1 MAKEGGGE
9 IRIVKKKGG
18 GHGHHGGAW
27 KVAYADFVTAMMAFF
42 LVMWLIGLDA
52 KTRAAIAAYF
62 RDPVGF
68 MQAVRAKSEAV
79 FTINET
85 VPPGGKNTPHLPRA
99 AKDGKV
105 ALKKDRK
112 TEQQELEAFKQYVER
127 ALSNIPELSRL
138 KEHVKIE
145 FVQEGL
151 HIELLEGK
159 EPVFFKSGS
168 AEITPAARQLL
179 RLIAQQVGKL
189 DNRVVVEGHTDAQ
202 PYRYSA
208 FYSNWELSTDRA
220 NAARRVLESGGLWN
234 GQVAEVRGYADTRLR
249 NPHDPFHYSNRRVS
263 LLIPYL
269 SEAPKQE
276 PEQKP

>member
-9 IRIVKKKGG
+9 IRIVKKKNA

-42 LVMWLIGLDA
+42 MVMWLIGMDA

-68 MQAVRAKSEAV
+68 MEAVRKNEAI
-79 FTINET
+79 FTINDA
-85 VPPGGKNTPHLPRA
+85 VPPGGKNTPNMPRA
-99 AKDGKV
+99 AKDGKT

-112 TEQQELEAFKQYVER
+112 TEQKELEEFKQYMER

-138 KEHVKIE
+138 KEFVKIE
-145 FVQEGL
+145 FVKEGL
-151 HIELLEGK
+151 RIELLEGK
-159 EPVFFKSGS
+159 EPVFFQTGS
-168 AEITPAARQLL
+168 ATITPAARRLL
-179 RLIAQQVGKL
+179 ELIAKKISQL

-202 PYRYSA
+202 PYRYGA
-208 FYSNWELSTDRA
+208 GYSNWELSSDRA
-220 NAARRVLESGGLWN
+220 NAARRVLEASGLWK

-249 NPHDPFHYSNRRVS
+249 DPMNPFHFSNRRVS
-263 LLIPYL
+263 LLIPYT
-269 SEAPKQE
+269 SEADSK
-276 PEQKP
+276 

>member
-42 LVMWLIGLDA
+42 MVMWLIGMDA
-52 KTRAAIAAYF
+52 KTRHAIAAYF

-79 FTINET
+79 FTINES
-85 VPPGGKNTPHLPRA
+85 VPPGGKNTPNMPRA
-99 AKDGKV
+99 AKDGKT
-105 ALKKDRK
+105 ALKKDRQ
-112 TEQQELEAFKQYVER
+112 TERKELEEFKKYVET

-145 FVQEGL
+145 FVKEGL
-151 HIELLEGK
+151 RIELLEGK
-159 EPVFFKSGS
+159 EPVFFQTGS
-168 AEITPAARQLL
+168 ATVTPAARQLL
-179 RLIAQQVGKL
+179 RIIAEKVGKL
-189 DNRVVVEGHTDAQ
+189 DNRVIVEGHTDAQ
-202 PYRYSA
+202 PYRYGGG
-208 FYSNWELSTDRA
+208 YSNWELSADRA
-220 NAARRVLESGGLWN
+220 NAARRVLEGAGLWK

-249 NPHDPFHYSNRRVS
+249 NPQDPFHFSNRRVS
-263 LLIPYL
+263 LLIPYTT
-269 SEAPKQE
+269 EQAEEPKKAE
-276 PEQKP
+276 

>member
-42 LVMWLIGLDA
+42 MVMWLIGMDA
-52 KTRAAIAAYF
+52 KTRHAIAAYF

-79 FTINET
+79 FTINES
-85 VPPGGKNTPHLPRA
+85 VPPGGKNTPNMPRA
-99 AKDGKV
+99 AKDGKT
-105 ALKKDRK
+105 ALKKDRQ
-112 TEQQELEAFKQYVER
+112 TEHKELEEFKKYVET

-145 FVQEGL
+145 FVKEGL
-151 HIELLEGK
+151 RIELLEGK
-159 EPVFFKSGS
+159 EPVFFQTGS
-168 AEITPAARQLL
+168 ATVTPAARQLL
-179 RLIAQQVGKL
+179 RIIAEKVGKL
-189 DNRVVVEGHTDAQ
+189 DNRVIVEGHTDAQ
-202 PYRYSA
+202 PYRYGGG
-208 FYSNWELSTDRA
+208 YSNWELSADRA
-220 NAARRVLESGGLWN
+220 NASRRVLEGAGLWK

-249 NPHDPFHYSNRRVS
+249 NPQDPFHFSNRRVS
-263 LLIPYL
+263 LLIPYTT
-269 SEAPKQE
+269 EQAEEPKSAE
-276 PEQKP
+276 

>member
-42 LVMWLIGLDA
+42 MVMWLIGMDA
-52 KTRAAIAAYF
+52 KTRSAIAAYF

-85 VPPGGKNTPHLPRA
+85 VPPGGKNTPNMPRA
-99 AKDGKV
+99 AKDSKTV
-105 ALKKDRK
+105 LKKDRE
-112 TEQQELEAFKQYVER
+112 TEKRDLEEFKKYVET

-145 FVQEGL
+145 FVKEGL
-151 HIELLEGK
+151 RIELLEGK
-159 EPVFFKSGS
+159 QPVFFQTGS
-168 AEITPAARQLL
+168 ATVTPAARQLL
-179 RLIAQQVGKL
+179 GIIAQKVSKL
-189 DNRVVVEGHTDAQ
+189 DNRVIVEGHTDAQ
-202 PYRYSA
+202 PYRYGGG
-208 FYSNWELSTDRA
+208 YSNWELSADRA
-220 NAARRVLESGGLWN
+220 NAARRLLEASGLWK

-249 NPHDPFHYSNRRVS
+249 NPQDPFHFSNRRVS
-263 LLIPYL
+263 LLIPYA
-269 SEAPKQE
+269 SEEPKSKE
-276 PEQKP
+276 

>member
-9 IRIVKKKGG
+9 IRIVKKKNA

-42 LVMWLIGLDA
+42 MVMWLIGLDA
-52 KTRAAIAAYF
+52 KTRQAIAAYF

-85 VPPGGKNTPHLPRA
+85 VPPGGKNTPNMPRA
-99 AKDGKV
+99 AKDGKTV
-105 ALKKDRK
+105 LKKGRQTERK
-112 TEQQELEAFKQYVER
+112 ELEEFKKYVET

-138 KEHVKIE
+138 KEYVKIE
-145 FVQEGL
+145 FVKEGL
-151 HIELLEGK
+151 RIELLEGK
-159 EPVFFKSGS
+159 EPVFFQTGS
-168 AEITPAARQLL
+168 ATVTPAAQRLL
-179 RLIAQQVGKL
+179 QIIAQKVGKL

-202 PYRYSA
+202 PYRYGGG
-208 FYSNWELSTDRA
+208 YSNWELSTDRA
-220 NAARRVLESGGLWN
+220 NAARRVLEASGLWK

-249 NPHDPFHYSNRRVS
+249 NPQDPFHYSNRRVS
-263 LLIPYL
+263 LLIPYA
-269 SEAPKQE
+269 SEETP
-276 PEQKP
+276 

>member
-42 LVMWLIGLDA
+42 MVMWLIGMDA
-52 KTRAAIAAYF
+52 QTRAAIAAYF

-68 MQAVRAKSEAV
+68 MEAVRKNEAI
-79 FTINET
+79 FTINDA
-85 VPPGGKNTPHLPRA
+85 VPPGGKNTPNMPRA
-99 AKDGKV
+99 AKDGKT

-112 TEQQELEAFKQYVER
+112 TEKQELEEFKQYMER

-138 KEHVKIE
+138 KEYVKIE
-145 FVQEGL
+145 FVKEGL
-151 HIELLEGK
+151 RIELLEGK

-168 AEITPAARQLL
+168 AEITPAARRLL
-179 RLIAQQVGKL
+179 GLIAQKVGKL

-202 PYRYSA
+202 PYRWA
-208 FYSNWELSTDRA
+208 ASTRTGSCPPTARTRRGVCWRAQAYGRDRSPKC
-220 NAARRVLESGGLWN
+220 AATP
-234 GQVAEVRGYADTRLR
+234 TRACATPMTR
-249 NPHDPFHYSNRRVS
+249 STSPIGACRC
-263 LLIPYL
+263 
-269 SEAPKQE
+269 
-276 PEQKP
+276 

>member
-42 LVMWLIGLDA
+42 MVMWLIGLDA

-79 FTINET
+79 FTINDA
-85 VPPGGKNTPHLPRA
+85 VPPGGKNTPNMPRA
-99 AKDGKV
+99 AKDGKTI
-105 ALKKDRK
+105 LKKDRK
-112 TEQQELEAFKQYVER
+112 TEKQELEEFKKYIET

-138 KEHVKIE
+138 KEYVKIE
-145 FVQEGL
+145 FVKEGL
-151 HIELLEGK
+151 RIELLEGK
-159 EPVFFKSGS
+159 QPVFFQTGS
-168 AEITPAARQLL
+168 ATVTPAARQLL
-179 RLIAQQVGKL
+179 RIIAQKVGKL
-189 DNRVVVEGHTDAQ
+189 DNRVIVEGHTDAQ
-202 PYRYSA
+202 PYRYGSG
-208 FYSNWELSTDRA
+208 YSNWELSADRA
-220 NAARRVLESGGLWN
+220 NAARRVLEASGLWK

-249 NPHDPFHYSNRRVS
+249 NPDDPFHYSNRRVS
-263 LLIPYL
+263 LLIPYA
-269 SEAPKQE
+269 SEEPKNTE
-276 PEQKP
+276 

>member
-42 LVMWLIGLDA
+42 MVMWLIGMDA
-52 KTRAAIAAYF
+52 KTRHAIAAYF

-79 FTINET
+79 FTINESI
-85 VPPGGKNTPHLPRA
+85 PPGGKNTPHMPRA
-99 AKDGKV
+99 AKDGKTV
-105 ALKKDRK
+105 LKKDRQ
-112 TEQQELEAFKQYVER
+112 TERKELEEFKKYVET

-145 FVQEGL
+145 FVKEGL
-151 HIELLEGK
+151 RIELLEGK
-159 EPVFFKSGS
+159 EPVFFQTGS
-168 AEITPAARQLL
+168 ATVTPAARQLL
-179 RLIAQQVGKL
+179 RIIAEKVGKL
-189 DNRVVVEGHTDAQ
+189 DNRVIVEGHTDAQ
-202 PYRYSA
+202 PYRYGGG
-208 FYSNWELSTDRA
+208 YSNWELSADRA
-220 NAARRVLESGGLWN
+220 NAARRVLEGAGLWK

-249 NPHDPFHYSNRRVS
+249 NPQDPFHFSNRRVS
-263 LLIPYL
+263 LLIPYTT
-269 SEAPKQE
+269 EPAEEPKSAD
-276 PEQKP
+276 

>member
-79 FTINET
+79 FTINDAQ
-85 VPPGGKNTPHLPRA
+85 PPGGKNTPHMPRA
-99 AKDGKV
+99 VKDGKV

-112 TEQQELEAFKQYVER
+112 TEQQELEVFKQSVER

-151 HIELLEGK
+151 RIELLEGK

-168 AEITPAARQLL
+168 SEITPAARRLL
-179 RLIAQQVGKL
+179 SIIAQQVGKL

-202 PYRYSA
+202 PYRYGG
-208 FYSNWELSTDRA
+208 FYTNWELSTDRA

-249 NPHDPFHYSNRRVS
+249 NPLDPFHSSNRRVS

-276 PEQKP
+276 PMQKP

>member
-42 LVMWLIGLDA
+42 MVMWLIGMDA
-52 KTRAAIAAYF
+52 KTRHAIAAYF

-79 FTINET
+79 FTINES
-85 VPPGGKNTPHLPRA
+85 VPPGGKNTPNMPRA
-99 AKDGKV
+99 AKDGKT
-105 ALKKDRK
+105 ALKKDRQ
-112 TEQQELEAFKQYVER
+112 TERKELEEFKKYVET

-145 FVQEGL
+145 FVKEGL
-151 HIELLEGK
+151 RIELLEGK
-159 EPVFFKSGS
+159 EPVFFQTGS
-168 AEITPAARQLL
+168 ATVTSAARQLL
-179 RLIAQQVGKL
+179 RIIAEKVGKL
-189 DNRVVVEGHTDAQ
+189 DNRVIVEGHTDAQ
-202 PYRYSA
+202 PYRYGGG
-208 FYSNWELSTDRA
+208 YSNWELSADRA
-220 NAARRVLESGGLWN
+220 NAARRVLEGAGLWK

-249 NPHDPFHYSNRRVS
+249 NPQDPFHFSNRRVS
-263 LLIPYL
+263 LLIPYTT
-269 SEAPKQE
+269 EQAEEPKKAE
-276 PEQKP
+276 

>member
-9 IRIVKKKGG
+9 IRIVKKKNA

-42 LVMWLIGLDA
+42 MVMWLIGMDA
-52 KTRAAIAAYF
+52 QTRAAIAAYF

-68 MQAVRAKSEAV
+68 MEAVRKNEAI
-79 FTINET
+79 FTINDA
-85 VPPGGKNTPHLPRA
+85 VPPGGKNTPNMPRA
-99 AKDGKV
+99 AKDGKT

-112 TEQQELEAFKQYVER
+112 TERQEMEAFKQYLER

-138 KEHVKIE
+138 KEYVKIE
-145 FVQEGL
+145 FVKEGL
-151 HIELLEGK
+151 RIELLEGK
-159 EPVFFKSGS
+159 EPVFFKVGS
-168 AEITPAARQLL
+168 AEITPAARRLL
-179 RLIAQQVGKL
+179 TLIAKKVGTL

-202 PYRYSA
+202 PYRLGA
-208 FYSNWELSTDRA
+208 FYTNWELSTDRA
-220 NAARRVLESGGLWN
+220 NAARRVLENGGLWK

-249 NPHDPFHYSNRRVS
+249 MPHDPFHFSNRRVS

-269 SEAPKQE
+269 SETEAPA
-276 PEQKP
+276 P

>member
-42 LVMWLIGLDA
+42 MVMWLIGLDA

-79 FTINET
+79 FTINDA
-85 VPPGGKNTPHLPRA
+85 VPPGGKNTPNMPRA
-99 AKDGKV
+99 AKDGKTI
-105 ALKKDRK
+105 LKKDRK
-112 TEQQELEAFKQYVER
+112 TEKQELEEFKKYVET

-138 KEHVKIE
+138 KEYVKIE
-145 FVQEGL
+145 FVKEGL
-151 HIELLEGK
+151 RIELLEGK
-159 EPVFFKSGS
+159 QPVFFQTGS
-168 AEITPAARQLL
+168 ATVTPAARQLL
-179 RLIAQQVGKL
+179 RLIAQKVGKL
-189 DNRVVVEGHTDAQ
+189 DNRVIVEGHTDAQ
-202 PYRYSA
+202 PYRHGSG
-208 FYSNWELSTDRA
+208 YSNWELSADRA
-220 NAARRVLESGGLWN
+220 NAARRVLEASGLWK

-249 NPHDPFHYSNRRVS
+249 TPDDPFHYSNRRVS
-263 LLIPYL
+263 LLIPYT
-269 SEAPKQE
+269 SEEPKNTE
-276 PEQKP
+276 

>member
-68 MQAVRAKSEAV
+68 MQALRAKSEAV
-79 FTINET
+79 FTINDAQ
-85 VPPGGKNTPHLPRA
+85 PPGGKNTPNMPRA

-151 HIELLEGK
+151 RIELLEGK

-202 PYRYSA
+202 PYRYSG

-220 NAARRVLESGGLWN
+220 NAARRVLESAGLWK

-249 NPHDPFHYSNRRVS
+249 NPQDPYHYSNRRVS

-269 SEAPKQE
+269 SEESQQE
-276 PEQKP
+276 SERKP

>member
-9 IRIVKKKGG
+9 IRIVRKKGG

-42 LVMWLIGLDA
+42 MVMWLIGLDA

-68 MQAVRAKSEAV
+68 MQALRAKSEAV
-79 FTINET
+79 FTINDAM
-85 VPPGGKNTPHLPRA
+85 PPGGKNTPHMPRA
-99 AKDGKV
+99 AKDSKT

-112 TEQQELEAFKQYVER
+112 TERQELEEFKQYMER

-138 KEHVKIE
+138 KEYVKIE
-145 FVQEGL
+145 FVKEGL
-151 HIELLEGK
+151 RIELLEGK

-168 AEITPAARQLL
+168 AEITSAARRLL
-179 RLIAQQVGKL
+179 GLIAQQVGKL

-202 PYRYSA
+202 PYRYGG
-208 FYSNWELSTDRA
+208 FYTNWELSTDRA
-220 NAARRVLESGGLWN
+220 NAARRVLESAGLWK

-249 NPHDPFHYSNRRVS
+249 NPMDPFHYSNRRVS
-263 LLIPYL
+263 LLIPYM
-269 SEAPKQE
+269 SEPDTKAPA
-276 PEQKP
+276 P

>member
-9 IRIVKKKGG
+9 IRIVKKKNA

-42 LVMWLIGLDA
+42 MVMWLVGMDA
-52 KTRAAIAAYF
+52 QTRAAIAAYF

-68 MQAVRAKSEAV
+68 MEAVRKNEAI
-79 FTINET
+79 FTINDA
-85 VPPGGKNTPHLPRA
+85 VPPGGKNTPNMPRA
-99 AKDGKV
+99 AKDGKT

-112 TEQQELEAFKQYVER
+112 TERQEMEAFKQYLER

-138 KEHVKIE
+138 KEYVKIE
-145 FVQEGL
+145 FVKEGL
-151 HIELLEGK
+151 RIELLEGK
-159 EPVFFKSGS
+159 EPVFFKVGS
-168 AEITPAARQLL
+168 AEITPAARRLL
-179 RLIAQQVGKL
+179 TLIAKKVGTL

-202 PYRYSA
+202 PYRLGS
-208 FYSNWELSTDRA
+208 FYTNWELSTDRA
-220 NAARRVLESGGLWN
+220 NAARRVLESGGLWK

-249 NPHDPFHYSNRRVS
+249 TPHDPFHFSNRRVS

-269 SEAPKQE
+269 SETEAPA
-276 PEQKP
+276 P

>member
-42 LVMWLIGLDA
+42 MVMWLIGMDA
-52 KTRAAIAAYF
+52 KTRQAIAAYF

-79 FTINET
+79 FTINES
-85 VPPGGKNTPHLPRA
+85 VPPGGKNTPNMPRA
-99 AKDGKV
+99 AKDGKT
-105 ALKKDRK
+105 ALKKDRQ
-112 TEQQELEAFKQYVER
+112 TEHKDLEEFKKYVET

-145 FVQEGL
+145 FVKEGL
-151 HIELLEGK
+151 RIELLEGK
-159 EPVFFKSGS
+159 EPVFFQTGS
-168 AEITPAARQLL
+168 ATVTPAARQLL
-179 RLIAQQVGKL
+179 RIIAEKVGKL
-189 DNRVVVEGHTDAQ
+189 DNRVIVEGHTDAQ
-202 PYRYSA
+202 PYRYGGG
-208 FYSNWELSTDRA
+208 YSNWELSADRA
-220 NAARRVLESGGLWN
+220 NAARRVLEGAGLWK

-249 NPHDPFHYSNRRVS
+249 NPQDPFHFSNRRVS
-263 LLIPYL
+263 LLIPYTT
-269 SEAPKQE
+269 EQAEEPKKAE
-276 PEQKP
+276 

>member
-42 LVMWLIGLDA
+42 MVMWLIGMDA
-52 KTRAAIAAYF
+52 KTRHAIAAYF

-79 FTINET
+79 FTINES
-85 VPPGGKNTPHLPRA
+85 VPPGGKNTPNMPRA
-99 AKDGKV
+99 AKDGKT
-105 ALKKDRK
+105 ALKKDRQ
-112 TEQQELEAFKQYVER
+112 TEHKELEEFKKYVET

-145 FVQEGL
+145 FVKEGL
-151 HIELLEGK
+151 RIELLEGK
-159 EPVFFKSGS
+159 EPVFFQTGS
-168 AEITPAARQLL
+168 ATVTPAARQLL
-179 RLIAQQVGKL
+179 RIIAEKVGKL
-189 DNRVVVEGHTDAQ
+189 DNRVIVEGHTDAQ
-202 PYRYSA
+202 PYRYGGG
-208 FYSNWELSTDRA
+208 YSNWELSADRA
-220 NAARRVLESGGLWN
+220 NASRRVLEGAGLWK

-249 NPHDPFHYSNRRVS
+249 NPQDPFHFSNRRVS
-263 LLIPYL
+263 LLIPYTT
-269 SEAPKQE
+269 EQAEEPKKAE
-276 PEQKP
+276 

>member
-99 AKDGKV
+99 AKDTAKSPS
-105 ALKKDRK
+105 RK
-112 TEQQELEAFKQYVER
+112 TAKPSNKSWRHSNSIWSARCRTSPNCR
-127 ALSNIPELSRL
+127 A
-138 KEHVKIE
+138 
-145 FVQEGL
+145 
-151 HIELLEGK
+151 
-159 EPVFFKSGS
+159 
-168 AEITPAARQLL
+168 
-179 RLIAQQVGKL
+179 
-189 DNRVVVEGHTDAQ
+189 
-202 PYRYSA
+202 
-208 FYSNWELSTDRA
+208 
-220 NAARRVLESGGLWN
+220 
-234 GQVAEVRGYADTRLR
+234 
-249 NPHDPFHYSNRRVS
+249 
-263 LLIPYL
+263 
-269 SEAPKQE
+269 
-276 PEQKP
+276 